1 MAASNPATTA
11 TGPAQSDED
20 RYFSTNPPPKDLEQ
34 HIAMVEAFVDR
45 HAKANRR
52 IVLVTSGGTT
62 VPLEKQTV
70 RFIDNFSAGTRG
82 STSAEYFLDDK
93 ADYAV
98 IFLHRQFSLQPYS
111 RHYSHATH
119 SFLDFLTEDENGHGV
134 RSRDEDADSMLGVWR
149 RYRAAKDRLL
159 ALSFVT
165 ITDYMY
171 ELRAISRIMHRLG
184 PNGLL
189 YLAAAVSDFFLP
201 PDRMAEHKIQ
211 STDINTDKS
220 GGKPLGS
227 FAVDEDEETFDNFD
241 SSPKVPRSKS
251 LVIDLDPVPK
261 FLKSL
266 VDNWSPES
274 MMISFKLETD
284 PELLIGK
291 AKGALERYQHHLVI
305 GNILNTRKQEVVF
318 VTPQHVD
325 WVRLS
330 EAEVA
335 ANAEIET
342 LIVPRVIRLHEE
354 HIRHNKGRTA
364 AQ

>member
-1 MAASNPATTA
+1 MAAPTTA
-11 TGPAQSDED
+11 PTTGSMQSDED
-20 RYFSTNPPPKDLEQ
+20 RYFSTNPPPKDLGQ
-34 HIAMVEAFVDR
+34 HMALVEAFIDK

-52 IVLVTSGGTT
+52 VVLVTSGGTT

-82 STSAEYFLDDK
+82 ATSAEYFLDDK

-119 SFLDFLTEDENGHGV
+119 SFLDFLTEDDNGHGV
-134 RSRDEDADSMLGVWR
+134 RSRDEDAASMLSVWR
-149 RYRAAKDRLL
+149 RYRAAGDRLL
-159 ALSFVT
+159 ALPFVT
-165 ITDYMY
+165 ITDYLF
-171 ELRAISRIMHRLG
+171 ELRAISRLMHRLG

-189 YLAAAVSDFFLP
+189 
-201 PDRMAEHKIQ
+201 
-211 STDINTDKS
+211 
-220 GGKPLGS
+220 
-227 FAVDEDEETFDNFD
+227 
-241 SSPKVPRSKS
+241 SPKAPRSKS

-284 PELLIGK
+284 PDLLIGK

-305 GNILNTRKQEVVF
+305 GNILATRKQEVVF
-318 VTPQHVD
+318 VTPRDVN

-330 EAEVA
+330 EADVA
-335 ANAEIET
+335 SNVEIET
-342 LIVPRVIRLHEE
+342 LIVPQVISLHEE
-354 HIRHNKGRTA
+354 HIRTHKAREKT
-364 AQ
+364 Q

>member
-1 MAASNPATTA
+1 MAAPISTA
-11 TGPAQSDED
+11 GASASSMQSDED
-20 RYFSTNPPPKDLEQ
+20 RYFSTNPPPKDLGQ
-34 HIAMVEAFVDR
+34 HMALVEEFVDK

-52 IVLVTSGGTT
+52 VVLVTSGGTT

-82 STSAEYFLDDK
+82 ATSAEYFLDDK

-98 IFLHRQFSLQPYS
+98 IFLHRQFS
-111 RHYSHATH
+111 
-119 SFLDFLTEDENGHGV
+119 FLDFLTEDENGHGV
-134 RSRDEDADSMLGVWR
+134 RSRDEDAASMLSVWR
-149 RYRAAKDRLL
+149 RYRAAGDRLL
-159 ALSFVT
+159 ALPFVT
-165 ITDYMY
+165 ITDYLF

-201 PDRMAEHKIQ
+201 PERMAEHKIQ
-211 STDINTDKS
+211 STDINTDKLGS
-220 GGKPLGS
+220 KPLGS
-227 FAVDEDEETFDNFD
+227 LAADEDEETFDNFD
-241 SSPKVPRSKS
+241 SKS

-284 PELLIGK
+284 PDLLIGK

-305 GNILNTRKQEVVF
+305 GNILATRKQEVVF
-318 VTPQHVD
+318 VTPQDVK

-330 EAEVA
+330 EADAA
-335 ANAEIET
+335 ANVEIET
-342 LIVPRVIRLHEE
+342 LIVPQVISLHEE
-354 HIRHNKGRTA
+354 HIQASKPREKTH
-364 AQ
+364 

>member
-1 MAASNPATTA
+1 MAAPATT
-11 TGPAQSDED
+11 TPGSLQSDED
-20 RYFSTNPPPKDLEQ
+20 RYFSTNPPPKDLDQ
-34 HIAMVEAFVDR
+34 HMALVDAFVDK

-52 IVLVTSGGTT
+52 VVLVTSGGTT

-82 STSAEYFLDDK
+82 ATSAEYFLDDK

-134 RSRDEDADSMLGVWR
+134 RSRDEDATSMLNVWR
-149 RYRAAKDRLL
+149 RYRAAGDRLL
-159 ALSFVT
+159 ALPFVT
-165 ITDYMY
+165 ITDYLF

-201 PDRMAEHKIQ
+201 PERMAEHKIQ
-211 STDINTDKS
+211 STDINSDKS
-220 GGKPLGS
+220 GGKPLGT
-227 FAVDEDEETFDNFD
+227 FNVDEDEETFDNFD

-284 PELLIGK
+284 PDLLIGK

-305 GNILNTRKQEVVF
+305 GNILATRKQEVVF
-318 VTPQHVD
+318 VTPHDVN

-330 EAEVA
+330 EDDMA
-335 ANAEIET
+335 ANVEIET
-342 LIVPRVIRLHEE
+342 LIVPQVISLHEE
-354 HIRHNKGRTA
+354 HIRHNKASQQT
-364 AQ
+364 Q